1 MSGQSATLSLK
12 EACAMQKRIVA
23 FDSVT
28 KNQGPANANATAEL
42 CKKIPHQGK

>member
-12 EACAMQKRIVA
+12 EAKAMQTRIVA
-23 FDSVT
+23 FNSVD
-28 KNQGPANANATAEL
+28 KNQGPTNPSATAEL